1 MSLVV
6 FICIS
11 LTSSVEH
18 LFIYLVAIC
27 MSSLEIFP
35 WASNFR
41 RVDLILVYFYSQS
54 VALYC
59 HNCKT
64 CSIRQNLPFFGQA
77 LNSNFCLA
85 NIQGCFQKY
94 LLSFTAFQPLLFEC
108 NTGPSRNKIQ
118 TPSSFLMNFSSL
130 LTLGLVIP
138 LHLQLSYDLK
148 KTFKYLSSMSVVLCG
163 RTGPK
168 QPSLVLLDTDL
179 DKSLMMNPTRQLLLL
194 RIQQ

>member
-1 MSLVV
+1 
-6 FICIS
+6 
-11 LTSSVEH
+11 
-18 LFIYLVAIC
+18 

-64 CSIRQNLPFFGQA
+64 CSIHQNLLFFWQA
-77 LNSNFCLA
+77 SNFNFCLA
-85 NIQGCFQKY
+85 NIQRCFQKY
-94 LLSFTAFQPLLFEC
+94 LLSFTPFQPLIFEL
-108 NTGPSRNKIQ
+108 TGPSRNKIQ

-130 LTLGLVIP
+130 WTVGLVIP
-138 LHLQLSYDLK
+138 LHLQLSSDLR
-148 KTFKYLSSMSVVLCG
+148 KTFKYVSSMSVVLCG
-163 RTGPK
+163 RIGPK
-168 QPSLVLLDTDL
+168 QPRLLLLETEL
-179 DKSLMMNPTRQLLLL
+179 DKPLLMNLTRQLLLL